1 MNPQEWIENC
11 AWVHPKIYPECP
23 FCELTLAR
31 QRIYELERLLQMHQ
45 TRANCP
51 TKKMGGDAMVNK

>member
-23 FCELTLAR
+23 FCELTLYR
-31 QRIYELERLLQMHQ
+31 QRIKELERLLQKHQ
-45 TRANCP
+45 TNGNISETHRE
-51 TKKMGGDAMVNK
+51 DR